1 MILNLQSKLYSSLEK
16 ITELR
21 ICIYK
26 DGCRTE
32 FQIKVILEKGTFM
45 HVLIHDTVAQL
56 LLWKIFCG
64 SSQKL
69 FYQNAF

>member
-16 ITELR
+16 IIELR

-32 FQIKVILEKGTFM
+32 FQIKVILKKGTFM

-56 LLWKIFCG
+56 LL
-64 SSQKL
+64 
-69 FYQNAF
+69 